1 VEVRPEREIQDRA
14 SAACGVNVEILVMV
28 TLLSLAI
35 GNAEVWRARCISR
48 IALKKSAKGS
58 TRDWRAIGAVKM
70 CL

>member
-35 GNAEVWRARCISR
+35 GNAEVWACAVYFKDCS
-48 IALKKSAKGS
+48 KKISAKGS
-58 TRDWRAIGAVKM
+58 TREWRAIGAKM